1 MSMPGFASVDTDGI
15 RKGIQVLG
23 DTAEQLNGD
32 LRNVNGL
39 MGQLQAS
46 WRGNAATTYFGAMDA
61 WENNLVLIIKELMGM
76 IEKLGGNTQEYD
88 VAEQDAE
95 SLAPDFADFTPMA
108 LS

>member
-32 LRNVNGL
+32 LRSVNGL

-46 WRGNAATTYFGAMDA
+46 WQGAAATTYFGAMDA
-61 WENNLVLIIKELMGM
+61 WEDNLVLIIKELMGM
-76 IEKLGGNTQEYD
+76 IEKLGGTTQEYD